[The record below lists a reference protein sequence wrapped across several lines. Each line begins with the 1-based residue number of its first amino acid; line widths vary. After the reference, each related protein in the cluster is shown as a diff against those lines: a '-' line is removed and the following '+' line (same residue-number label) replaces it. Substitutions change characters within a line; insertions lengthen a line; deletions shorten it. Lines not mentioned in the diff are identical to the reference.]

1 MKALAGIQEKFLTIG
16 TVVGW
21 QSKDMGFD
29 NDVISFIERGDD
41 GETVKRIAFA
51 SCKTIFTEYKKLI
64 AWSTDGP
71 SMYKDSMA
79 QVGFW
84 YASALEDGRVRG

>member
-21 QSKDMGFD
+21 QWKDMGFD

-41 GETVKRIAFA
+41 GETVKRISFA
-51 SCKTIFTEYKKLI
+51 SCKTIFHEGMRL
-64 AWSTDGP
+64 SVSLHDGP
-71 SMYKDSMA
+71 SMYNNSMA